1 MKTIDSRI
9 IDFYVSTTENSSNK
23 DVCYYSSFN
32 FPAFIYTLGKEN
44 WDQFKKIYI
53 KLTKFNDGRIKK
65 TLSHSIHE
73 LARILG
79 PEITEEDLVPIMER
93 FLRDN
98 VNDIRI
104 GALKNLHVFLAEVK
118 PESRHSFIKFVI

>member
-1 MKTIDSRI
+1 M
-9 IDFYVSTTENSSNK
+9 
-23 DVCYYSSFN
+23 
-32 FPAFIYTLGKEN
+32 A
-44 WDQFKKIYI
+44 
-53 KLTKFNDGRIKK
+53 KFNDGRIKK

-93 FLRDN
+93 FLKDSIN
-98 VNDIRI
+98 EIRI

-118 PESRHSFIKFVI
+118 PESRHGFIKYIL